1 MARTWHALSPIA
13 RIVAGADMREILAA
27 QSKIK
32 REQDAWLQRPC
43 AADGRYG
50 RDFTIRQLGRKWENL
65 ERARQLWLDEFRRTE
80 VAQ

>member
-13 RIVAGADMREILAA
+13 RIVAGSDMAAILAA
-27 QSKIK
+27 QAKILH
-32 REQDAWLQRPC
+32 EQEGWRHRPC
-43 AADGRYG
+43 PENGRNG